1 MNILNIFPKSRH
13 ELIESLEFSYF
24 LFEAHR
30 YLETKYQK
38 SKNPLIKSSLK
49 VLDCCR
55 SCQYNQVKDYQQLLT
70 DYPFWES
77 RQYYR
82 ERMRNFVAYKLSIA
96 DFIAEVLY
104 PSLSNINEA
113 WELKEDFRRQANIE
127 LDPKS
132 FGFSKIISGLTPI
145 LEGFD
150 QDPEESF
157 FTEEEFREVIQNSLM
172 KVEKYF
178 INES

>member
-1 MNILNIFPKSRH
+1 MLS
-13 ELIESLEFSYF
+13 S
-24 LFEAHR
+24 
-30 YLETKYQK
+30 
-38 SKNPLIKSSLK
+38 PLIKFSLK
-49 VLDCCR
+49 VLDWFR
-55 SCQYNQVKDYQQLLT
+55 SWQYNQVRDYKQLLT

-96 DFIAEVLY
+96 DFITEVLY
-104 PSLSNINEA
+104 PSLSNINETR
-113 WELKEDFRRQANIE
+113 ELKENFRRQKNIE
-127 LDPKS
+127 LDPRS

-150 QDPEESF
+150 QNPEESF
-157 FTEEEFREVIQNSLM
+157 FTEEEFREIIKNSLI

>member
-1 MNILNIFPKSRH
+1 M
-13 ELIESLEFSYF
+13 EFSTF

-30 YLETKYQK
+30 YLETKYQNN
-38 SKNPLIKSSLK
+38 KNPLIKFSLK
-49 VLDCCR
+49 VLDWCR
-55 SCQYNQVKDYQQLLT
+55 SWQYNQVSDYMQLLK

-82 ERMRNFVAYKLSIA
+82 ERMQKFVAYKLSIG

-104 PSLSNINEA
+104 PRLSNIKEA
-113 WELKEDFRRQANIE
+113 RELEENFRRQTNIK
-127 LDPKS
+127 LDPRS
-132 FGFSKIISGLTPI
+132 FGFSKIISNLIPI

-157 FTEEEFREVIQNSLM
+157 FTEEEFREIIKNSLI

>member
-1 MNILNIFPKSRH
+1 
-13 ELIESLEFSYF
+13 
-24 LFEAHR
+24 
-30 YLETKYQK
+30 
-38 SKNPLIKSSLK
+38 
-49 VLDCCR
+49 
-55 SCQYNQVKDYQQLLT
+55 
-70 DYPFWES
+70 
-77 RQYYR
+77 
-82 ERMRNFVAYKLSIA
+82 MRKFVAYELSTA

-113 WELKEDFRRQANIE
+113 RELAEEFRRQINIE
-127 LDPKS
+127 LDTRS

-157 FTEEEFREVIQNSLM
+157 FTEEEFREIIKNSLI